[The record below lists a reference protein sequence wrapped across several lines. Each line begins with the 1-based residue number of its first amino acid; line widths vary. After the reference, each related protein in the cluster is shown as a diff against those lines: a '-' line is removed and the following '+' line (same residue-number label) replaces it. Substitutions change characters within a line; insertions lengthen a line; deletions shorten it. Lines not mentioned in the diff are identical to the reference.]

1 MRISTFLYTLRQG
14 IVSIFKNKW
23 FTLASIATISACLFV
38 FGISYIMIF
47 NVSHL
52 VQKAEQSV
60 SITVFFD
67 EGLAQEEIEKIGFL
81 IEDMKNRGVVS
92 HYEFVSADDAWAEF
106 SEKLGENA
114 QGFTENPLSD
124 SANYQIYLNDINKQA
139 EVVDYLENSVEGVRK
154 VNKSELTASTF
165 SAASLIVSYV
175 SIGMIV
181 LLLAVSVFLI
191 SNTVTIGISV
201 RKSEIQ
207 VMKYIGATDYFVR
220 APFVVEGIVLGLIGS
235 CIPLV
240 AVYYIYIIA
249 IKFINE
255 KMAFLTSMF
264 STVEPLTIFTTL
276 IPISIA
282 IGVGIGFFGSFFTVR
297 KHLRV

>member
-1 MRISTFLYTLRQG
+1 MRINTFLYTLRQG
-14 IVSIFKNKW
+14 IISIFKNKW

-38 FGISYIMIF
+38 FGIAYVLIF
-47 NVSHL
+47 NAQNL
-52 VQKAEQSV
+52 VTKAEQSV

-67 EGLAQEEIEKIGFL
+67 SGLPDTEIQNIGFL

-92 HYEFVSADDAWAEF
+92 KYEFVSADEAWEEF
-106 SEKLGENA
+106 SEELGENA
-114 QGFTENPLSD
+114 QGFTENPLKD
-124 SANYQIYLNDINKQA
+124 SANYQIYLVDIKKQS
-139 EVVDYLENSVEGVRK
+139 EVVSYLESVEGVRK

-165 SAASLIVSYV
+165 SAASMIITYISV
-175 SIGMIV
+175 GMIA

-201 RKSEIQ
+201 RKEEIQ

-220 APFVVEGIVLGLIGS
+220 APFVIEGMVIGVIGS
-235 CIPLV
+235 LIPMV
-240 AVYYIYIIA
+240 AVYAIYYFA
-249 IKFINE
+249 IRFLEE
-255 KMAFLTSMF
+255 KLAFLLGMF
-264 STVEPLTIFTTL
+264 SVVQPMDIFISL
-276 IPISIA
+276 IPISLL